1 MYRRT
6 IESAREE
13 VELSIQR
20 LFYWAA
26 YSDKYGGFV
35 KETTLYGVTS
45 SIHEP
50 VGVVAIACPDEYP
63 LLSFVSLFAPAV
75 VRANTAVVV
84 PSPNA
89 PLCALMVCFSV
100 SLVLSNFCSSIKYLI
115 PQIYPE
121 V

>member
-75 VRANTAVVV
+75 VRANTVVVV

-89 PLCALMVCFSV
+89 PLCALMVAFQFR
-100 SLVLSNFCSSIKYLI
+100 LSCLTFVALSSI
-115 PQIYPE
+115 
-121 V
+121 